1 MVWSKD
7 IEFILDKI
15 RINSILLSD
24 EHKNRFF
31 YLKERLMYF
40 RLPVI
45 LMSGISSIVSI
56 GFQTYVPQK
65 YISITT
71 CVLSLACSV
80 IGSIELYLAIQTQME
95 NEMTS
100 LKDYYLLSI
109 DIYKMLKLDVV
120 NREPDGKAYLE
131 EKYSEYCTFIK
142 SSNIMV
148 THINDRLSAISLMD
162 IEKVCSQQSK
172 KNKPSHIFNDD
183 SLSLNVQELSCDSPN
198 NRITNDPS
206 FDNVL

>member
-7 IEFILDKI
+7 IESILNKI

-31 YLKERLMYF
+31 YLKERLMYY

-45 LMSGISSIVSI
+45 VISGISSIVSVGLQNYI
-56 GFQTYVPQK
+56 NQK

-71 CVLSLACSV
+71 CVLSLTCSI

-95 NEMTS
+95 NELTS

-109 DIYKMLKLDVV
+109 DIYKMLTLDVT
-120 NREPDGKAYLE
+120 NRDSDGKAYLE

-142 SSNIMV
+142 SSNIMASN
-148 THINDRLSAISLMD
+148 INDRLSVISLLD
-162 IEKVCSQQSK
+162 IENVCTHSK
-172 KNKPSHIFNDD
+172 KNKPNSNI
-183 SLSLNVQELSCDSPN
+183 SLNLQELSCESPKKQITDS
-198 NRITNDPS
+198 S
-206 FDNVL
+206 FNNVL

>member
-31 YLKERLMYF
+31 YLKEKLMYY

-45 LMSGISSIVSI
+45 VISGISSIVSV
-56 GFQTYVPQK
+56 GLQNYVDQK

-71 CVLSLACSV
+71 CVLSLACSI

-95 NEMTS
+95 NELTS

-109 DIYKMLKLDVV
+109 DIYKMLKLDVA
-120 NREPDGKAYLE
+120 NRDPDGKAYLE

-142 SSNIMV
+142 SSNIMASQ
-148 THINDRLSAISLMD
+148 INDRLSVISLLD
-162 IEKVCSQQSK
+162 IEKLCSHSK
-172 KNKPSHIFNDD
+172 KNKHCHNIMDD
-183 SLSLNVQELSCDSPN
+183 NISLNVQDLGCSSPKN
-198 NRITNDPS
+198 HITDTS
-206 FDNVL
+206 FDNIL